1 MRCRAVLL
9 ALPFAA
15 ACAAALLPIPTAAQ
29 QAPES
34 LVLAAGTSSSTSTA
48 GAAFSNALN
57 AYRASAGRGPVV
69 ADPELT
75 AAAQAYA
82 QTMAATG
89 HFAHQGPDGSSSG
102 TRARQAG
109 CSWRAAAENIA
120 WGQRSES
127 EVLQGWADSAGHRRN
142 MLNASYTRYG
152 LGRSGTY
159 WVLMFAD
166 QC

>member
-1 MRCRAVLL
+1 MCCR
-9 ALPFAA
+9 
-15 ACAAALLPIPTAAQ
+15 AALLTLSFVAASMSALAPISAGAQ

-34 LVLAAGTSSSTSTA
+34 LVLVGGISSSTSA
-48 GAAFSNALN
+48 GAMNFGEALN
-57 AYRASAGRGPVV
+57 AYRASAGRGPVA

-89 HFAHQGPDGSSSG
+89 QFAHRGPDGSSSG

-120 WGQRSES
+120 WGQQSES
-127 EVLQGWADSAGHRRN
+127 EVFQGWADSAGHRRN
-142 MLNASYTRYG
+142 MLNAGYTRFG
-152 LGRSGTY
+152 LGRAGTY

>member
-1 MRCRAVLL
+1 MLYRAILL
-9 ALPFAA
+9 ALPLVAT
-15 ACAAALLPIPTAAQ
+15 CASALAPIRADAQ
-29 QAPES
+29 QVPDS
-34 LVLAAGTSSSTSTA
+34 LVLVGGSSSSSSAAGMNF
-48 GAAFSNALN
+48 GDALN

-75 AAAQAYA
+75 AAAQTYA

-89 HFAHQGPDGSSSG
+89 HFAHRGPDGSNSG
-102 TRARQAG
+102 ARARRAG
-109 CSWRAAAENIA
+109 CSWRAASENIA

-142 MLNASYTRYG
+142 MLGANYTRFG
-152 LGRSGTY
+152 LGRAGTY

>member
-1 MRCRAVLL
+1 MYGRTVVL
-9 ALPFAA
+9 ALSV
-15 ACAAALLPIPTAAQ
+15 AAALGSGLSLSPAAAQ
-29 QAPES
+29 EAADS
-34 LVLAAGTSSSTSTA
+34 LVLVGGSSSSSSAAGMNF
-48 GAAFSNALN
+48 GEALN
-57 AYRASAGRGPVV
+57 AYRASAGRGPVM
-69 ADPELT
+69 ADPELM

-89 HFAHQGPDGSSSG
+89 NFAHRGPDGSSSG

-142 MLNASYTRYG
+142 MLNASYTRFG
-152 LGRSGTY
+152 LGRAGTY

>member
-1 MRCRAVLL
+1 MRGRAVIL
-9 ALPFAA
+9 ALSVV
-15 ACAAALLPIPTAAQ
+15 AALGSASASNPASAQ
-29 QAPES
+29 QAADA
-34 LVLAAGTSSSTSTA
+34 LVLVGGTSSSSSAA
-48 GAAFSNALN
+48 GMNFGEALN
-57 AYRASAGRGPVV
+57 AYRASAGRGPV
-69 ADPELT
+69 APDPELT

-89 HFAHQGPDGSSSG
+89 HFAHRGPDGSSSG
-102 TRARQAG
+102 ARARQAG

-142 MLNASYTRYG
+142 MLNAGYTRFG
-152 LGRSGTY
+152 LGRAGTY

>member
-1 MRCRAVLL
+1 MN
-9 ALPFAA
+9 FG
-15 ACAAALLPIPTAAQ
+15 
-29 QAPES
+29 E
-34 LVLAAGTSSSTSTA
+34 
-48 GAAFSNALN
+48 ALN
-57 AYRASAGRGPVV
+57 AYRASAGRGPV
-69 ADPELT
+69 APDPELT

-89 HFAHQGPDGSSSG
+89 HFAHRGPDGSSSG

-109 CSWRAAAENIA
+109 CSWGAAAENIA

-142 MLNASYTRYG
+142 MLNAGYTRFG
-152 LGRSGTY
+152 LGRAGTY

-166 QC
+166 RC